1 MMSSRACT
9 PVGRTLP
16 LSNKKIQ
23 RALLVID
30 VQNDFTEGGSL
41 AVKGGNVT
49 ATAIADYIR
58 GQKGNYALVIASRD
72 WHSPTGDNGG
82 HFAAKP
88 DLVSTWPPHCV
99 QGTTGA
105 AYNPAIETSLID
117 VQIYKGDGVPAYSAF
132 EGQTP
137 GGATL
142 DAVLSK
148 ARVSHVDIVGIAT
161 DHCVRATALDGLQAG
176 YTVTVLS
183 TLCVGIKPD
192 SSIAAIREM
201 SDAGIAI
208 TFSS

>member
-1 MMSSRACT
+1 MTSSRACT

-16 LSNKKIQ
+16 LSKKKTQ
-23 RALLVID
+23 HALLVID

-49 ATAIADYIR
+49 ATAIADYVR
-58 GQKGNYALVIASRD
+58 GRRGHYSLVIASRD
-72 WHSPTGDNGG
+72 WHSSTGDNGG

-88 DLVSTWPPHCV
+88 DRVSTWPPHCV

-142 DAVLSK
+142 DAVLAK
-148 ARVSHVDIVGIAT
+148 AGVSHIDIVGIAT
-161 DHCVRATALDGLQAG
+161 DHCVRATALDGLKAG
-176 YTVTVLS
+176 YAVTVLS
-183 TLCVGIKPD
+183 NLCVGVSPD

-201 SDAGIAI
+201 ADAGIVIA
-208 TFSS
+208 FS

>member
-1 MMSSRACT
+1 LRPSKNE
-9 PVGRTLP
+9 VV
-16 LSNKKIQ
+16 

-49 ATAIADYIR
+49 ATAITAHARDHR
-58 GQKGNYALVIASRD
+58 SQYALIIASRD

-88 DLVSTWPPHCV
+88 DGVSTWPPHCV

-105 AYNPAIETSLID
+105 AYNPAIETALID

-142 DAVLSK
+142 DSVLSK

-161 DHCVRATALDGLQAG
+161 DYCVRATALDGLNKG

-183 TLCVGIKPD
+183 NLCVGVKPD
-192 SSIAAIREM
+192 TSIAAIREM
-201 SDAGIAI
+201 ADAGISIA
-208 TFSS
+208 FV

>member
-1 MMSSRACT
+1 MTSSRACT

-16 LSNKKIQ
+16 HSKKKTQ
-23 RALLVID
+23 HALLVID

-49 ATAIADYIR
+49 ATAIADYVR
-58 GQKGNYALVIASRD
+58 GRRGHYSLVIASRD
-72 WHSPTGDNGG
+72 WHSSTGDNGG

-88 DLVSTWPPHCV
+88 DRVSTWPPHCV

-142 DAVLSK
+142 DAVLAK
-148 ARVSHVDIVGIAT
+148 AGVSHIDIVGIAT
-161 DHCVRATALDGLQAG
+161 DHCVRATALDGLKAG
-176 YTVTVLS
+176 YAVTVLS
-183 TLCVGIKPD
+183 NLCVGVSPD

-201 SDAGIAI
+201 ADAGIVIA
-208 TFSS
+208 FS

>member
-1 MMSSRACT
+1 MSSRACT
-9 PVGRTLP
+9 PVGRTLR
-16 LSNKKIQ
+16 LSKKKIQ
-23 RALLVID
+23 HALLVID

-49 ATAIADYIR
+49 ATAIADYVR
-58 GQKGNYALVIASRD
+58 GRRGNYALVIASRD

-88 DLVSTWPPHCV
+88 DLVSTWPSHCV

-142 DAVLSK
+142 DAVLAK
-148 ARVSHVDIVGIAT
+148 ARVSHIDIVGIAT
-161 DHCVRATALDGLQAG
+161 DHCVRATALDGLKAG
-176 YTVTVLS
+176 YSVTVLS
-183 TLCVGIKPD
+183 NLCVGVTPD
-192 SSIAAIREM
+192 TSIAAIREM
-201 SDAGIAI
+201 SDAGITIA
-208 TFSS
+208 FSS

>member
-1 MMSSRACT
+1 MRPSKNR
-9 PVGRTLP
+9 VV
-16 LSNKKIQ
+16 
-23 RALLVID
+23 RALLIVD

-49 ATAIADYIR
+49 ATAITDFVRENR
-58 GQKGNYALVIASRD
+58 GEYSLIIASRD

-88 DLVSTWPPHCV
+88 DGVTTWPPHCV

-137 GGATL
+137 GGAPL
-142 DAVLSK
+142 DGVLKK
-148 ARVSHVDIVGIAT
+148 AGVSNVDIVGIAT
-161 DHCVRATALDGLQAG
+161 DYCVRATALDAQRAG
-176 YTVTVLS
+176 YAVRVFS
-183 TLCVGIKPD
+183 NLCVGVNTD

-201 SDAGIAI
+201 ADAGITI
-208 TFSS
+208 TFS

>member
-1 MMSSRACT
+1 MSSRACT
-9 PVGRTLP
+9 PVGRILR
-16 LSNKKIQ
+16 LSKKKIQ
-23 RALLVID
+23 HALLVID

-49 ATAIADYIR
+49 ATTIADYVR
-58 GQKGNYALVIASRD
+58 GRRGHYALVIASRD
-72 WHSPTGDNGG
+72 WHSSTGDNGG

-88 DLVSTWPPHCV
+88 DWVSTWPPHCV

-142 DAVLSK
+142 DAVLAK
-148 ARVSHVDIVGIAT
+148 ARVSHIDIVGIAT
-161 DHCVRATALDGLQAG
+161 DHCVRATALDGLKAG
-176 YTVTVLS
+176 YSVTVLGN
-183 TLCVGIKPD
+183 LCVGVTPD
-192 SSIAAIREM
+192 TSIAAIREM
-201 SDAGIAI
+201 SDAGVAIA
-208 TFSS
+208 FA

>member
-1 MMSSRACT
+1 MSSRACT
-9 PVGRTLP
+9 PVGQTLRR
-16 LSNKKIQ
+16 SKKQ
-23 RALLVID
+23 VPRALLVID

-49 ATAIADYIR
+49 ATAITAYARDHR
-58 GQKGNYALVIASRD
+58 DQYALIIASRD

-88 DLVSTWPPHCV
+88 DWVSTWPPHCV

-105 AYNPAIETSLID
+105 AYNPAIETALID

-132 EGQTP
+132 EGLTP

-142 DAVLSK
+142 DSVLAK
-148 ARVSHVDIVGIAT
+148 ARVSHIDIVGIAT

-176 YTVTVLS
+176 YEVTVFS
-183 TLCVGIKPD
+183 NLCVGVSPD
-192 SSIAAIREM
+192 SSIVAIREM
-201 SDAGIAI
+201 ADAGIAI
-208 TFSS
+208 AFSS

>member
-1 MMSSRACT
+1 
-9 PVGRTLP
+9 LP

-49 ATAIADYIR
+49 ATAIADYVR
-58 GQKGNYALVIASRD
+58 GRKGHYALVIASRD

-82 HFAAKP
+82 HFAEKP
-88 DLVSTWPPHCV
+88 DWVSTWPPHCV

-142 DAVLSK
+142 DAVLAK
-148 ARVSHVDIVGIAT
+148 ARVSHIDIVGIAT

-176 YTVTVLS
+176 YAVTVLS
-183 TLCVGIKPD
+183 DLCVGVSPD

-201 SDAGIAI
+201 ADAGIAI
-208 TFSS
+208 AFS

>member
-1 MMSSRACT
+1 LRPSKNR
-9 PVGRTLP
+9 VV
-16 LSNKKIQ
+16 
-23 RALLVID
+23 RALLIVD

-49 ATAIADYIR
+49 ATAITDFVREKR
-58 GQKGNYALVIASRD
+58 GQYSLVIASRD

-88 DLVSTWPPHCV
+88 DGVTTWPPHCV

-117 VQIYKGDGVPAYSAF
+117 VQIYKGDGMPAYSAF

-137 GGATL
+137 GGASL
-142 DAVLSK
+142 DDVLKK
-148 ARVSHVDIVGIAT
+148 AGVSNVDIVGIAT
-161 DHCVRATALDGLQAG
+161 DYCVRATALDAQRAG
-176 YTVTVLS
+176 YAVTVLS
-183 TLCVGIKPD
+183 NLCVGVNTE

-201 SDAGIAI
+201 ADAGITI
-208 TFSS
+208 TFS

>member
-1 MMSSRACT
+1 LR
-9 PVGRTLP
+9 
-16 LSNKKIQ
+16 LSKKQVQ
-23 RALLVID
+23 RALLVVD

-49 ATAIADYIR
+49 AAAITAYARDHR
-58 GQKGNYALVIASRD
+58 GQYALIIASRD
-72 WHSPTGDNGG
+72 WHSPSDDNGG

-88 DLVSTWPPHCV
+88 DWVSTWPAHCV

-105 AYNPAIETSLID
+105 AYNPAIETGLID

-132 EGQTP
+132 EGLTP

-148 ARVSHVDIVGIAT
+148 ARVSHIDIVGIAT
-161 DHCVRATALDGLQAG
+161 DYCVRASALDALQAG
-176 YTVTVLS
+176 YSVTVLS
-183 TLCVGIKPD
+183 NLCVGVSTD

-201 SDAGIAI
+201 ADAGIAI
-208 TFSS
+208 TFT

>member
-1 MMSSRACT
+1 MRPSKNR
-9 PVGRTLP
+9 VV
-16 LSNKKIQ
+16 
-23 RALLVID
+23 RALLVVD

-49 ATAIADYIR
+49 ATAIADYVR
-58 GQKGNYALVIASRD
+58 GNRGKYAVIIASRD
-72 WHSPTGDNGG
+72 WHSPNGDNGG

-88 DLVSTWPPHCV
+88 DGVSTWPPHCV

-105 AYNPAIETSLID
+105 AYNPAIQTALID

-142 DAVLSK
+142 DDVVKRAGVT
-148 ARVSHVDIVGIAT
+148 HIDIVGIAT
-161 DHCVRATALDGLQAG
+161 DYCVRATALDGQRAG
-176 YTVTVLS
+176 YAITVIS
-183 TLCVGIKPD
+183 DLCVGVSSD

-201 SDAGIAI
+201 ADAGVAIA
-208 TFSS
+208 FS

>member
-1 MMSSRACT
+1 LRPSKNRI
-9 PVGRTLP
+9 V
-16 LSNKKIQ
+16 
-23 RALLVID
+23 RALLVVD

-49 ATAIADYIR
+49 ATAITTHIRDKR
-58 GQKGNYALVIASRD
+58 GQYALVIASRD
-72 WHSPTGDNGG
+72 WHSPVGDNGG

-88 DLVSTWPPHCV
+88 DGVSTWPPHCV

-105 AYNPAIETSLID
+105 AYNPAIETALID

-142 DAVLSK
+142 DDVLAK
-148 ARVSHVDIVGIAT
+148 AGVTHIDIVGIAT
-161 DHCVRATALDGLQAG
+161 DYCVRATALDGQGKG
-176 YTVTVLS
+176 YSVSVLS
-183 TLCVGIKPD
+183 DLCVGVSVD

-208 TFSS
+208 AFS

>member
-1 MMSSRACT
+1 LR
-9 PVGRTLP
+9 
-16 LSNKKIQ
+16 LSKKKIQ
-23 RALLVID
+23 HALLVID

-49 ATAIADYIR
+49 ATAIADYVR
-58 GQKGNYALVIASRD
+58 GRRGHYALVIASRD
-72 WHSPTGDNGG
+72 WHSSTGDNGG

-142 DAVLSK
+142 DAVLAK
-148 ARVSHVDIVGIAT
+148 ARVSHIDIVGIAT
-161 DHCVRATALDGLQAG
+161 DHCVRATALDGLKAG
-176 YTVTVLS
+176 YSVTVLS
-183 TLCVGIKPD
+183 NLCVGVTPD

-201 SDAGIAI
+201 SDAGITI

>member
-1 MMSSRACT
+1 MRPSKNR
-9 PVGRTLP
+9 VV
-16 LSNKKIQ
+16 
-23 RALLVID
+23 RALLIVD

-49 ATAIADYIR
+49 ATAITDFVREKR
-58 GQKGNYALVIASRD
+58 GQYSLVIASRD

-88 DLVSTWPPHCV
+88 DGVTTWPPHCV

-137 GGATL
+137 GGASL
-142 DAVLSK
+142 DDVLKK
-148 ARVSHVDIVGIAT
+148 AGVSNVDIVGIAT
-161 DHCVRATALDGLQAG
+161 DYCVRATALDAQRAG
-176 YTVTVLS
+176 FAVTVLS
-183 TLCVGIKPD
+183 NLCVGVNTE

-201 SDAGIAI
+201 ADAGITI
-208 TFSS
+208 TFS